1 MSKYLV
7 QASSLLPPVLTSKI
21 DIIIIISGLNLIMC
35 TVKFYINSKL
45 YIHTDQ

>member
-21 DIIIIISGLNLIMC
+21 DNNEWTQSNYVY
-35 TVKFYINSKL
+35 TVEFYINSKL